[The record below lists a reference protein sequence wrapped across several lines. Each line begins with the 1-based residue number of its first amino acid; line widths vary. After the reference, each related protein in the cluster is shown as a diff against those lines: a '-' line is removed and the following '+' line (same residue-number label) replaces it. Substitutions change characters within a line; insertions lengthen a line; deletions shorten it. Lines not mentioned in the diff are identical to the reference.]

1 MRNKI
6 VCFIAFICIAS
17 IGWSSGGGWDP
28 GTVYARKYGS
38 IVTTGNIVPYV
49 DETSYLGSATKQWL
63 AAYVKNLIAETITT
77 TGVDERIYG
86 NTYPANLVDFNY
98 NATKVQISPNL
109 IVDNSIYLAA
119 SDGGATGGAG
129 FYISQPD
136 GGCSKCYVDN
146 AGTTF
151 ACANIACPSGM

>member
-86 NTYPANLVDFNY
+86 NTYLTNLVDLNLY
-98 NATKVQISPNL
+98 STKVQVSPAISVDGAIYVGAVTAAQSNL
-109 IVDNSIYLAA
+109 
-119 SDGGATGGAG
+119 
-129 FYISQPD
+129 YIRQSD
-136 GGCSKCYVDN
+136 GGCSKCGVDA
-146 AGTTF
+146 AGTTWSCTNVT
-151 ACANIACPSGM
+151 CATSGM